1 METKLTKEECLL
13 ILFRPVFPEELF
25 ADGAPGRIDKINEL
39 GEKIHFERSLYPIRE
54 TPRNIRQILL
64 ILVRQAKPGQSSEL
78 KGAHHVIVRLT
89 CSCPIAGRGNPVWC
103 EASGQRRREP

>member
-54 TPRNIRQILL
+54 ILF

>member
-1 METKLTKEECLL
+1 MIISFSCGFCPFVRKGQKDKN
-13 ILFRPVFPEELF
+13 ILFILF
-25 ADGAPGRIDKINEL
+25 
-39 GEKIHFERSLYPIRE
+39 
-54 TPRNIRQILL
+54 

-103 EASGQRRREP
+103 EASEQRKREP